1 MRESNYQG
9 RMSDRGMNAGQG
21 GQSRGN
27 PMNLGS
33 ARSDYGEYAYGGRLN
48 EQGMERGWM
57 DRTSDEVS
65 SWFGDEDA
73 ERRRMMDRSGGG
85 SSGTRG
91 RRQYYAGPR
100 NMMSSRGYEG
110 RSDWQNMRAGDVM
123 TREVA
128 TVFPNDLVRY
138 ATRIMRDEDCGALPV
153 VDSYGR
159 MIGMITDRD
168 VAVRL
173 VADGYDASRAIVADC
188 MTDEVFACHVNDSL
202 RECMDVMSRHQ
213 IRRLPILND
222 RDQVIGIVSQGDLS
236 LHAAESRAR
245 EERQAFT
252 ETMGA
257 VSEPSGSAYR

>member
-1 MRESNYQG
+1 MRERNYEG
-9 RMSDRGMNAGQG
+9 RMSDREMNTGQG

-27 PMNLGS
+27 PMNFGS

-48 EQGMERGWM
+48 EQGMERGRDDRTVGETSWWFSDEESDRRGNM
-57 DRTSDEVS
+57 DR
-65 SWFGDEDA
+65 
-73 ERRRMMDRSGGG
+73 RGGM
-85 SSGTRG
+85 RG

-100 NMMSSRGYEG
+100 NMGSRGYEG
-110 RSDWQNMRAGDVM
+110 RRDWQNMRAGDVM
-123 TREVA
+123 TRDVA
-128 TVFPNDLVRY
+128 TVFPDDSVRHV
-138 ATRIMRDEDCGALPV
+138 TRIMRDEDCGALPV
-153 VDSYGR
+153 VDSRGR

-168 VAVRL
+168 IAVRL
-173 VADGYDASRAIVADC
+173 IADGYDPRHAIVADC
-188 MTDEVFACHVNDSL
+188 MTDEVFACHVNDPL
-202 RECMDVMSRHQ
+202 RGCMEVMSEHQ

-257 VSEPSGSAYR
+257 VSEPSSSAYR

>member
-1 MRESNYQG
+1 
-9 RMSDRGMNAGQG
+9 MNPEQG
-21 GQSRGN
+21 GQFRGN

-57 DRTSDEVS
+57 DRTADEVS
-65 SWFGDEDA
+65 SWFGNEDA
-73 ERRRMMDRSGGG
+73 ERRRRIDRMGGRSYG
-85 SSGTRG
+85 MRG

-100 NMMSSRGYEG
+100 SMGSRGFEG
-110 RSDWQNMRAGDVM
+110 RRRWENMRAGDVM
-123 TREVA
+123 TRDVA
-128 TVFPNDLVRY
+128 TVFPDDSVRH

-153 VDSYGR
+153 VDSRGR

-188 MTDEVFACHVNDSL
+188 MTDEVFACYVTDSL
-202 RECMDVMSRHQ
+202 RECLDVMSRHQ

-222 RDQVIGIVSQGDLS
+222 RDQVVGIVSQGDLS
-236 LHAAESRAR
+236 RHAAESREQR
-245 EERQAFT
+245 ERHAFT
-252 ETMGA
+252 EVMGA
-257 VSEPSGSAYR
+257 VSEPSSSAYR